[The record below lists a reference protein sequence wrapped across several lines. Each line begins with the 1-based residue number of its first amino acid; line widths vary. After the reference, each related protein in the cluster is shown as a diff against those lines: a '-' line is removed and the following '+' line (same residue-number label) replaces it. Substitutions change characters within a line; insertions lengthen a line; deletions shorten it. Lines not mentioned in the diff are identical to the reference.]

1 MLIEER
7 GNTIVES
14 MAGTGIVVPICEL
27 HPFPNQPFKVVHDEA
42 MESLVESIQQNGLLN
57 RIIIRPRDAG
67 GYEIIAGHR
76 RVEAFRL
83 LGYDTIP
90 ADLRRDLDDNAAVL
104 AMIETNLRQRPKLL
118 PSERAGAYRM
128 MRDALLQQDNR
139 PEVASEGGKRIRDEI
154 GDLYGENPRQVTRYI
169 RLTYLK
175 DKLLTLVDTGKL
187 KMGTA
192 IAISYLNS
200 ETQAWVENYYEEKEV
215 FPNNSQIKEIRRLS
229 EAGTLTREDFDA
241 LMAGRPGKRKEPED
255 FIAGLREEYFPNL
268 MDEDVKIK
276 LRELVE
282 EYFHRKNMLG
292 Y

>member
-1 MLIEER
+1 MLSEEL
-7 GNTIVES
+7 GNTIVED
-14 MAGTGIVVPICEL
+14 MGVTGIVVPICEL

-42 MESLVESIQQNGLLN
+42 MESLVESIRQNGLLN
-57 RIIIRPRDAG
+57 RIIIRPRDCG

-83 LGYDTIP
+83 IGYDAIP
-90 ADLRRDLDDNAAVL
+90 ADLRTDLDDNAAVL

-118 PSERAGAYRM
+118 PSEKAGAYRM

-139 PEVASEGGKRIRDEI
+139 PEVESEGGKRIRDEI

-169 RLTYLK
+169 RLTYLT

-187 KMGTA
+187 KMGAA

-215 FPNNSQIKEIRRLS
+215 FPNNQQIKEMRCLS

-241 LMAGRPGKRKEPED
+241 LMAERPGKGKEPED
-255 FIAGLREEYFPNL
+255 FIACLREEYFPNL
-268 MDEDVKIK
+268 MDEDVKMK

>member
-1 MLIEER
+1 MQAMD
-7 GNTIVES
+7 IVGQQAGES
-14 MAGTGIVVPICEL
+14 R
-27 HPFPNQPFKVVHDEA
+27 NQVH
-42 MESLVESIQQNGLLN
+42 
-57 RIIIRPRDAG
+57 R
-67 GYEIIAGHR
+67 
-76 RVEAFRL
+76 F
-83 LGYDTIP
+83 
-90 ADLRRDLDDNAAVL
+90 
-104 AMIETNLRQRPKLL
+104 
-118 PSERAGAYRM
+118 
-128 MRDALLQQDNR
+128 QQDNR

-169 RLTYLK
+169 RLTYLT

-200 ETQAWVENYYEEKEV
+200 ETQAWVESYYEEKEV

-229 EAGTLTREDFDA
+229 EAGTLTCEYFDA
-241 LMAGRPGKRKEPED
+241 LMAERPGKRKEPED
-255 FIAGLREEYFPNL
+255 FIAGLREEYFPNM

-292 Y
+292 YSQEEEALTMLLKYDGEPFDERDSENILSLKLAQNTSHSIDYAECSEGGFTNLVTVKIK